1 MSGIIYIITTGDES
15 YVGSTNDFRNRI
27 NKHKSNIYNKN
38 SENYNINLYKKIRE
52 NNGQY
57 EINIY
62 EDNLSLN
69 KKELCIYE
77 EEVRLLL
84 GATLNSIRAYR
95 TKEQI
100 LQQDR
105 DSKTKHKA
113 VRQERSAVPTK
124 CECGCFV
131 RRGDIARHKRTAK
144 HIKRMISQEQ
154 NETVKHL
161 QMSDA
166 E

>member
-1 MSGIIYIITTGDES
+1 MSGIIYIITTGDDA
-15 YVGSTNDFRNRI
+15 YVGSTNDFRKRI

-38 SENYNINLYKKIRE
+38 SKRYNLNLYKKIRE

-95 TKEQI
+95 TKEQTRQ
-100 LQQDR
+100 LNR
-105 DSKTKHKA
+105 ENGA
-113 VRQERSAVPTK
+113 VDIK
-124 CECGCFV
+124 CECGCV
-131 RRGDIARHKRTAK
+131 VIRSSMSRHKISAK
-144 HIKRMISQEQ
+144 HIKRMTSLE
-154 NETVKHL
+154 
-161 QMSDA
+161 MP
-166 E
+166 

>member
-1 MSGIIYIITTGDES
+1 MSGVIYIITTGDEA
-15 YVGSTNDFRNRI
+15 YVGSTNNFRRRI

-38 SENYNINLYKKIRE
+38 NEDYNIKLYKKIRE
-52 NNGQY
+52 NNCQY

-77 EEVRLLL
+77 EEIRVLL
-84 GATLNSIRAYR
+84 GATLNSRRAYR

-100 LQQDR
+100 LQQNR

-113 VRQERSAVPTK
+113 VRQERAAVLIK
-124 CECGCFV
+124 CDCGCFV
-131 RRGDIARHKRTAK
+131 RRGDIARHKRSAK
-144 HIKRMISQEQ
+144 HIKQMI
-154 NETVKHL
+154 
-161 QMSDA
+161 
-166 E
+166 

>member
-1 MSGIIYIITTGDES
+1 MSGVIYIITTGDEA
-15 YVGSTNDFRNRI
+15 YVGSTINFKKRMND
-27 NKHKSNIYNKN
+27 HKSNIYNKN
-38 SENYNINLYKKIRE
+38 NTPYNCKLYKKIRE
-52 NNGQY
+52 NNCQY

-95 TKEQI
+95 TKEQTRQ
-100 LQQDR
+100 LNR
-105 DSKTKHKA
+105 ENGA
-113 VRQERSAVPTK
+113 VDIK
-124 CECGCFV
+124 CECGCV
-131 RRGDIARHKRTAK
+131 VIRSSMSRHKISAK
-144 HIKRMISQEQ
+144 HIKLMISQEK
-154 NETVKHL
+154 NEMVKL
-161 QMSDA
+161 PRTPDS